1 MDEDLFSVFDQPN
14 QSINTNLNITNK
26 ASLNKRSSNN
36 NSDVEDNE
44 QQSTKKTKFMNDED
58 NDRDQEP
65 VSVEQADDFEQEAT
79 REVAANA
86 GLGGGETEEGQ
97 ISLQHQVRHR
107 VALPP
112 NYPYVPISQHVPPKE
127 PARNYA
133 FTLDPF
139 QRVSVSSIER
149 DESVHVSAH
158 TSAGKTVVAEYAIA
172 QCLKRGERV
181 VYTSPIKVKFR
192 MNVSLASFNLL

>member
-65 VSVEQADDFEQEAT
+65 VPVEQADDFEQEAT
-79 REVAANA
+79 REVAANV

-112 NYPYVPISQHVPPKE
+112 NYP
-127 PARNYA
+127 
-133 FTLDPF
+133 
-139 QRVSVSSIER
+139 
-149 DESVHVSAH
+149 
-158 TSAGKTVVAEYAIA
+158 
-172 QCLKRGERV
+172 
-181 VYTSPIKVKFR
+181 
-192 MNVSLASFNLL
+192 